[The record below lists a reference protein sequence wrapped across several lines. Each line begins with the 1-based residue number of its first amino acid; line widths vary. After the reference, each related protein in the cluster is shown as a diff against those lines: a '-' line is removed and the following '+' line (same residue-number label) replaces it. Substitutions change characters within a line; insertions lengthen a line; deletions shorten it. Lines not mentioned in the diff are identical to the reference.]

1 MVPESIPRRTA
12 GPIPC
17 STLKRQRRR
26 SGSAL
31 DALTVSIGHC
41 VSGTY
46 PRELCILRGYTLCP
60 SHLYALGGASQC
72 FQSARWHLSL
82 SLSRRT
88 HSTSPLTLRFVPSQS
103 GERQR
108 AVLAQKATLAVIAL
122 HAAEESELS
131 PPLAATSETAAV
143 AVTSPSELTLAG
155 V

>member
-108 AVLAQKATLAVIAL
+108 GMPRLLQGQGK
-122 HAAEESELS
+122 
-131 PPLAATSETAAV
+131 AV
-143 AVTSPSELTLAG
+143 ADRENALYANMVGRE
-155 V
+155 